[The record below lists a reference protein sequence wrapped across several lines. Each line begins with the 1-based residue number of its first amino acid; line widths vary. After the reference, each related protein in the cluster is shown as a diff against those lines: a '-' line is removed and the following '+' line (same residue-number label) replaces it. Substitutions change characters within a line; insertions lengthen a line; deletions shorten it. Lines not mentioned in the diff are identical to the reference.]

1 MTRRMTSL
9 TCIAIV
15 ALSAIAAPSAQAAF
29 VATFEEVGPDV
40 VESGEGTLDLSAL
53 ERVGGIFTKSF
64 VAPGEPSYVVGAAGE
79 LGAIYQGALS
89 GPANWGPGGDTFT
102 KITSGDLV
110 ALVRS
115 GEQILVP
122 DEYAGGQLSQSA
134 TFLSAS
140 FASLGL
146 TPGAY
151 VYSWGTGDHADTFTI
166 DVGGESPVPEPSTWA
181 TMLIGFAGLGY
192 AAVRRREAIRAS
204 L

>member
-1 MTRRMTSL
+1 MTTRMTSL

-64 VAPGEPSYVVGAAGE
+64 VTPNEPSYVVGADGAF
-79 LGAIYQGALS
+79 GAIYQGALS
-89 GPANWGPGGDTFT
+89 GPASWGPGSNTFT
-102 KITSGDLV
+102 KTTSGDLV
-110 ALVRS
+110 ALVPS
-115 GEQILVP
+115 SEEILVP

-134 TFLSAS
+134 IFLSAS

-166 DVGGESPVPEPSTWA
+166 EVGGESPVPEPSTWA
-181 TMLIGFAGLGY
+181 MMLIGFAGLGY
-192 AAVRRREAIRAS
+192 AAVRRRDALRAS